1 MQAIVALLEQLI
13 MNAIQRTYRNARK
26 LQKRVRLNTLQHV
39 HPTLINVDNQLF
51 KQNQVYND

>member
-13 MNAIQRTYRNARK
+13 MNAIQRTYRNALK

-39 HPTLINVDNQLF
+39 HPTLINVDNHLF
-51 KQNQVYND
+51 KQNQV